1 MSNYDKKA
9 ELLPTLWEHFYKQ
22 FGEFYISLFL
32 YIFGCLELLQNNL
45 IWEADKVKR
54 YYQVF

>member
-1 MSNYDKKA
+1 M
-9 ELLPTLWEHFYKQ
+9 TRKQ
-22 FGEFYISLFL
+22 NFFQLCGSIFINNLESYISLFL